1 MLLVS
6 FDFEGKLKLVLKKGE
21 RKLLEELLV

>member
-6 FDFEGKLKLVLKKGE
+6 FDFEEKLKLILKKGE